1 MGLLCDLAPQRLTA
15 LVTLR
20 GRTVTVRALRLGE
33 IAALV
38 EGHPTLGPVLWDLDL
53 REMRRCPAAT
63 LAALLAAACDTTDE
77 DAAGARLTAW
87 EERRLV
93 TALLDLSYG
102 QPAEGDAPGETPGES
117 GGAAADSAASRP
129 GPSSPPAA
137 GASASTPPA

>member
-53 REMRRCPAAT
+53 RELRRCPAAA

-77 DAAGARLTAW
+77 DAAGARLSPW

-102 QPAEGDAPGETPGES
+102 QPAEGDAPGEP